1 MEGRWLSGTVPPRA
15 VDLNAL
21 VFHYRWRKT
30 LTREDLITKATGKGF
45 CSFIDGIKFCVR
57 ALSPQ
62 DPRFNAEVD
71 LITGYKTQSI
81 LCLPI
86 KNHRDE
92 VRLHSLERWILCRVG
107 KLAFDDLQW
116 I

>member
-1 MEGRWLSGTVPPRA
+1 MAIRNRSTASSRFERFSVSLSVAEDTDQGRSYYKS
-15 VDLNAL
+15 
-21 VFHYRWRKT
+21 H
-30 LTREDLITKATGKGF
+30 
-45 CSFIDGIKFCVR
+45 CVR